1 MKSFPEATASPAHP
15 SSRSFDLSA
24 SVGVTDAATP
34 SGSLLA
40 WCQVMADS
48 FTATQKRFSQR
59 IQEGRACH
67 SLLPALHRFERVSNS
82 PTQGRELKAN
92 PDILDLLRNK
102 VPDFRQL
109 PISIKEGVSIE
120 RSLRSMMETH
130 SFLTWSVMGLLKSL
144 HEKKLLPKDDPVI
157 SQLQKSFSKA
167 CSSMASGLASNT
179 AFMTMKRRQLL
190 LSHVVPSV
198 SEAQKRSLLSDPFF
212 QTGSLFDASSVESAR
227 SAARDLSLFKPH
239 LKASSSSSQSRR
251 QRPSSS
257 SAQRG
262 SARQSSRPSSSQR
275 SSSPFRQQSGRKG
288 DARFHKKSSGT
299 PPETR
304 GFSEIGV
311 LSPHGGRRLPSQL
324 LVGLEGSGGG
334 RLGSRG
340 TAGWLSDPLRP
351 STSSIRAS
359 ALPAGVLPSIHQGSR
374 LNPGASKP
382 SSEGGSRASPTVSGF
397 LQPSLPRPEG
407 FGVVAPHHRSVDP
420 ERLHH
425 LGTLPHGDSSVS
437 PEFHPPRRLDDL
449 PEPARCLSSGSSA
462 SRFASFPSLRGSRKD
477 LPVQGPLFRSYNRAS
492 SLHEDYGTGV
502 CHPPQ
507 ARGQDASLP
516 GRLAHP
522 GLYGNRLSSV
532 KGQAP
537 ISLQRTRHPG
547 QLQEVVSS
555 AHSVS
560 SVLRHG
566 DSISAFYRS
575 SHTSTS
581 QQSHSPYRGVLV
593 NPVSSGVPL
602 ASPSRPRVF
611 SDSSRLWRHDQDEAS
626 SALPQGPVGLPGR
639 SVPGLLV
646 PSLSRGPSLVVESG
660 SAERGSESLYSSSG
674 HQLLLGRFGCRLGN
688 PRRRTPCLGP
698 LAPPSEDS
706 LYQHERTSSSS
717 ARPAGLRTPAY
728 GNVGSSVLRQHH
740 HSSLPSSFG
749 RDVLFHSERYSTGDS
764 PLSGESP
771 HSSSAPVHHGIIQ
784 CHRGRSESPQS
795 GGRVRMDPSPGSSRS
810 AGPQMASDDRSLCD
824 LTDSKASSVL
834 LSSLRS
840 ADSRDGCPSPIL
852 GRSPSLRLSS
862 DRHHKESASQTEVL
876 EELRVDSHSSVL
888 ASEGLVPRSSGTI
901 IRRSRHTVRSKR
913 SSKTAPLPP
922 VPPKSAYAS
931 ADCMAT
937 IKRFAIQAGFS
948 PALAGQLIFSR
959 RLSTR
964 LNYQARWGTYR
975 KWCKDFCHR
984 SSSPSIAKIADFLT
998 YMFKSKGAA
1007 LSTIKG
1013 YRAMLAAVFKFPL
1026 PEISTSPILKD
1037 LIRSF
1042 EISAP
1047 RPIFPPPWELDKVLQ
1062 FLSGPPFEPL
1072 ARASFLDK
1080 TKKALF
1086 LLAMA
1091 TAKRIS
1097 ELQALSFSVSFQGED
1112 LVLYYDPF
1120 FRAKTESVANPLPRS
1135 IIVPSLSDF
1144 AGDLPERVHC
1154 PVRAIKYLRKAAR
1167 STSFIPSRLF
1177 VSPRNPERA
1186 MSKNAMSFYLR
1197 QLIVDSGAVSSARPP
1212 RAHDIRGISTSLN
1225 YYSNLSLSNLMQ
1237 VATWRSNRVFA
1248 SRYLKEVSAT
1258 QDNIQQFGPLVIAG
1272 DRLKPKNP
1280 QRKHRL

>member
-1 MKSFPEATASPAHP
+1 MHAST
-15 SSRSFDLSA
+15 RS
-24 SVGVTDAATP
+24 
-34 SGSLLA
+34 
-40 WCQVMADS
+40 
-48 FTATQKRFSQR
+48 
-59 IQEGRACH
+59 
-67 SLLPALHRFERVSNS
+67 LPL
-82 PTQGRELKAN
+82 P
-92 PDILDLLRNK
+92 PRN
-102 VPDFRQL
+102 
-109 PISIKEGVSIE
+109 EGV
-120 RSLRSMMETH
+120 
-130 SFLTWSVMGLLKSL
+130 F
-144 HEKKLLPKDDPVI
+144 
-157 SQLQKSFSKA
+157 
-167 CSSMASGLASNT
+167 
-179 AFMTMKRRQLL
+179 
-190 LSHVVPSV
+190 
-198 SEAQKRSLLSDPFF
+198 
-212 QTGSLFDASSVESAR
+212 GSR
-227 SAARDLSLFKPH
+227 
-239 LKASSSSSQSRR
+239 
-251 QRPSSS
+251 
-257 SAQRG
+257 
-262 SARQSSRPSSSQR
+262 
-275 SSSPFRQQSGRKG
+275 
-288 DARFHKKSSGT
+288 
-299 PPETR
+299 
-304 GFSEIGV
+304 V

-351 STSSIRAS
+351 STYSTRAS
-359 ALPAGVLPSIHQGSR
+359 ALPAGVLPSVHQGSR
-374 LNPGASKP
+374 LNPGASRP

-397 LQPSLPRPEG
+397 LQPSIPRPEG
-407 FGVVAPHHRSVDP
+407 FGVVAPHHRPVDP
-420 ERLHH
+420 EQLHH

-437 PEFHPPRRLDDL
+437 PEFHPPRQLDDL
-449 PEPARCLSSGSSA
+449 PGPARRLSSGSSA
-462 SRFASFPSLRGSRKD
+462 SRLASFPSLRGSRED
-477 LPVQGPLFRSYNRAS
+477 LPVQGPLFRSYDRAS
-492 SLHEDYGTGV
+492 SLHEDYGTSV
-502 CHPPQ
+502 RHPPQ

-522 GLYGNRLSSV
+522 GLDGNRLHSV

-537 ISLQRTRHPG
+537 SSLQRTRHPG

-581 QQSHSPYRGVLV
+581 QQSRPPYRGVPV

-602 ASPSRPRVF
+602 ASPSRPPVF
-611 SDSSRLWRHDQDEAS
+611 SDSSRLRRNDQDEAS
-626 SALPQGPVGLPGR
+626 PTLSQGPVGLSGRPVPGR
-639 SVPGLLV
+639 LV
-646 PSLSRGPSLVVESG
+646 PSLSRGSSLVVEGG
-660 SAERGSESLYSSSG
+660 SAARGSESLYSSSR
-674 HQLLLGRFGCRLGN
+674 HQLLLGRFGRRLGS

-698 LAPPSEDS
+698 LATPSEGS
-706 LYQHERTSSSS
+706 LHQHERASSSS
-717 ARPAGLRTPAY
+717 ARPAGLRTPARE
-728 GNVGSSVLRQHH
+728 NVGSSVLRQHH

-749 RDVLFHSERYSTGDS
+749 RDILCHSKRHSTGDS
-764 PLSGESP
+764 PLGGELP
-771 HSSSAPVHHGIIQ
+771 HSSSAPVHHGVVQ

-795 GGRVRMDPSPGSSRS
+795 GDRVRVDPSPGSSRS
-810 AGPQMASDDRSLCD
+810 AGPQMASSDRSLRD
-824 LTDSKASSVL
+824 FTDGKASSVL
-834 LSSLRS
+834 FASLRS
-840 ADSRDGCPSPIL
+840 VGSGDGCPSPVL

-862 DRHHKESASQTEVL
+862 DCHHKESASQTEVL

-901 IRRSRHTVRSKR
+901 IRHSRHTVRSKR

-922 VPPKSAYAS
+922 VPPKPAYAS

-948 PALAGQLIFSR
+948 PAVAGQLIFSR

-964 LNYQARWGTYR
+964 LNYQARWSTYR
-975 KWCKDFCHR
+975 KWCKDFRHR

-998 YMFKSKGAA
+998 FMFKTKGAA

-1047 RPIFPPPWELDKVLQ
+1047 RPNFPPPPWELDKVLQ

-1091 TAKRIS
+1091 TAKRVS

-1120 FRAKTESVANPLPRS
+1120 FLAKTESVANPLPRS

-1154 PVRAIKYLRKAAR
+1154 PVRAVKYMRKAAR
-1167 STSFIPSRLF
+1167 SASFIPSRLF
-1177 VSPRNPERA
+1177 VSPRNLERA
-1186 MSKNAMSFYLR
+1186 MSKNAMSFNLR

-1225 YYSNLSLSNLMQ
+1225 YYSNLSVQ
-1237 VATWRSNRVFA
+1237 PYAGCYV
-1248 SRYLKEVSAT
+1248 EVEPCFRFSL
-1258 QDNIQQFGPLVIAG
+1258 P
-1272 DRLKPKNP
+1272 
-1280 QRKHRL
+1280 